1 MNREEREILLKSAQ
15 AGNPEAR
22 TRLVEENTGLIYSI
36 LRRFRGRGCEME
48 DLFQIG
54 SIGLLKAIDKFDFSF
69 RVEFSTYAVPLITG
83 EIKRFLRDDGMIRVS
98 RGLKET
104 AMHAGIARQKLQAS
118 LGREPTI
125 REVAERL
132 HLEEE
137 EVAAALAAGGEIE
150 SLSST
155 IYQRDGSEISL
166 LEKLPLEENACEKV
180 ENRLLLRQLLQ
191 ELPER
196 EKQLILLRYF
206 SGQTQKQ
213 VAERLGMTQVQVSR
227 LEKRILTSMRSRIL

>member
-15 AGNPEAR
+15 AGDQEAR

-54 SIGLLKAIDKFDFSF
+54 SIGLLKAIDKFVFSF

-104 AMHAGIARQKLQAS
+104 AMHAGVARQKLQAS
-118 LGREPTI
+118 LGREPTLG
-125 REVAERL
+125 EVAEQL

-137 EVAAALAAGGEIE
+137 EVAAALAADGEIE

-166 LEKLPLEENACEKV
+166 LEKLPLEENACEEV
-180 ENRLLLRQLLQ
+180 ENRLLLGQLLQ

-227 LEKRILTSMRSRIL
+227 LEKRILTGMRARIK